1 MHGRRACARNSAAVR
16 VVAEGMET
24 EPVKQLRLVVE
35 AEDFD
40 DAVTFYRDVLGLAER
55 ESYQGEDGARVTIL
69 NVPTA
74 TLEIANP
81 AQVRMIDRVEVGR
94 DVARRSTRSIRVA
107 FEVTDAAAVTARL
120 AEAGAEVIAPP
131 TETPWRSLNSRLEAP
146 GGLQITAFEELDS

>member
-1 MHGRRACARNSAAVR
+1 MDVDN
-16 VVAEGMET
+16 
-24 EPVKQLRLVVE
+24 VKQLRLVVE
-35 AEDFD
+35 TEDFEE
-40 DAVTFYRDVLGLAER
+40 AVAFYRDALGLTER
-55 ESYQGEDGARVTIL
+55 ESYQGEGGARVTIL

-81 AQVRMIDRVEVGR
+81 AQVRMIDAVEVGR

-107 FEVTDAAAVTARL
+107 FEVADAAAVTERL

-146 GGLQITAFEELDS
+146 GGLQITAFQELGL